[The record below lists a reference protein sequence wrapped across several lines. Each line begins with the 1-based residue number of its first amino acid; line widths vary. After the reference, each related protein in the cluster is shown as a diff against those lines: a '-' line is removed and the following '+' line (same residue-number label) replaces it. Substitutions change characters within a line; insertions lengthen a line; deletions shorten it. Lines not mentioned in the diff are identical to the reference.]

1 MNMFTMSSSPSSQS
15 FSPFPSPNDACIL
28 ACRKCIVACESV
40 LSTVGDTF
48 PPPWAQAVNLCT
60 ACVRSCQVAIEEMS
74 LGSSLAAQTCALCAV
89 LCRACAEECAALP
102 GPWTWVAAACQH
114 ATKECH
120 AVALASVRIA

>member
-1 MNMFTMSSSPSSQS
+1 MSSSPLSSS
-15 FSPFPSPNDACIL
+15 ASPFPSPHDACIL

-74 LGSSLAAQTCALCAV
+74 LNSNLAPQTCALCAV
-89 LCRACAEECAALP
+89 LCRACAEECGPLP
-102 GPWTWVAAACQH
+102 GPWVWVAAACQH
-114 ATKECH
+114 ATKECY
-120 AVALASVRIA
+120 AVAVASARMG